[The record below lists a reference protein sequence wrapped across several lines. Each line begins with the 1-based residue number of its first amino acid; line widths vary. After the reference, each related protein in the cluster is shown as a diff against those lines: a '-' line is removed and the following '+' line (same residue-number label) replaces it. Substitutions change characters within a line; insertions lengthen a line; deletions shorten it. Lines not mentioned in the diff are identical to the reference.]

1 VVAQFGIT
9 VALMIGSFVVYR
21 QINFMSRTALG
32 FNMDQLMIIKPPVLT
47 EWDSTF
53 INKTNQFKEELKQ
66 LTHVKGAATSWSV
79 PGGDIGRSFNVRR
92 ADSGSLT
99 RNTVRHTGIDYD
111 FLNVFQVKLLAG
123 RNFLPTDHNPDF
135 SKLHNIIINK
145 MAANLLGFSSPQ
157 DAVGKSILRGDRKW
171 EVVGVVDDY
180 HQKSLK
186 YPLEPMIFMP
196 AYSTNSDITVKIS
209 PADIPSTINA
219 IKRKYEAFFPGNLFD
234 YTFLDDRFNRQY
246 KDEQLFGKVFGLFA
260 GFAIFIACL
269 GLFGLSL
276 FSTMQRTKEIGVR
289 KVLGAS
295 ISNIVFILSKD
306 FMRLIFF
313 ANLIAFPVAWWI
325 MNSWLQDFAYRIHL
339 SWWIFA
345 MAAIIA
351 LLIAA
356 VTISLQTI
364 RASIAN
370 PVNSLRN
377 E

>member
-79 PGGDIGRSFNVRR
+79 PGGDIGRSFNVRK

>member
-1 VVAQFGIT
+1 VI
-9 VALMIGSFVVYR
+9 
-21 QINFMSRTALG
+21 
-32 FNMDQLMIIKPPVLT
+32 
-47 EWDSTF
+47 
-53 INKTNQFKEELKQ
+53 
-66 LTHVKGAATSWSV
+66 
-79 PGGDIGRSFNVRR
+79 
-92 ADSGSLT
+92 
-99 RNTVRHTGIDYD
+99 
-111 FLNVFQVKLLAG
+111 QVKLLAG

-345 MAAIIA
+345 MAAIMA

>member
-1 VVAQFGIT
+1 
-9 VALMIGSFVVYR
+9 
-21 QINFMSRTALG
+21 
-32 FNMDQLMIIKPPVLT
+32 
-47 EWDSTF
+47 
-53 INKTNQFKEELKQ
+53 
-66 LTHVKGAATSWSV
+66 
-79 PGGDIGRSFNVRR
+79 
-92 ADSGSLT
+92 
-99 RNTVRHTGIDYD
+99 
-111 FLNVFQVKLLAG
+111 
-123 RNFLPTDHNPDF
+123 
-135 SKLHNIIINK
+135 
-145 MAANLLGFSSPQ
+145 MAASLLGFSSPQ
-157 DAVGKSILRGDRKW
+157 DAIGKSILRGDRKW
-171 EVVGVVDDY
+171 EVVGVVDNY

-209 PADIPSTINA
+209 PADVPSTIDV
-219 IKRKYEAFFPGNLFD
+219 IKKKYDAFFPGNLFD

-246 KDEQLFGKVFGLFA
+246 KDEQLFGKVFGIFA

-289 KVLGAS
+289 KVLGATV
-295 ISNIVFILSKD
+295 SNIVFILSKD

-313 ANLIAFPVAWWI
+313 ANLIAFPIAWWI

-345 MAAIIA
+345 LAAVIA
-351 LLIAA
+351 LMIAA

-364 RASIAN
+364 RASVAN